1 MSGSDS
7 AAVGL
12 ETWKARLGAP
22 VLDALDQAALPDV
35 LLVYR
40 AAQWAGHGVG

>member
-1 MSGSDS
+1 
-7 AAVGL
+7 
-12 ETWKARLGAP
+12 LGAP